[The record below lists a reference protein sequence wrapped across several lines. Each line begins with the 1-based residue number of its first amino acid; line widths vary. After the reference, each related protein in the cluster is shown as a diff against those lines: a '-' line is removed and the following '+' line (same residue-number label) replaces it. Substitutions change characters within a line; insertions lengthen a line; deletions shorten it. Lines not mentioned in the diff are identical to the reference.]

1 MNPDDFKNSKTGK
14 LVPTIK
20 GMAFVPNALPPG
32 LLDLAPLLPAV
43 ARATKALGELSGIG
57 RTLQN
62 PYLLIRPFMR
72 REAVASSKIEGTV
85 TTLTELFLF
94 EVEQDKAPA
103 PGDAREV
110 FNYVRALEFAL
121 GQLDKLPISSR
132 LISARFCCR
141 TWVSR

>member
-1 MNPDDFKNSKTGK
+1 MNAEDLKAPKAGK
-14 LVPTIK
+14 LVPTIQ
-20 GMAFVPNALPPG
+20 GVACVPAPLPPD
-32 LLDLAPLLPAV
+32 LLDLAPLVPLV
-43 ARATKALGELSGIG
+43 ARATHALGELSGIG

-62 PYLLIRPFMR
+62 PHLLIRPFMR

-110 FNYVRALEFAL
+110 FNYVRALDYAL
-121 GQLDKLPISSR
+121 NQLDTLPISS
-132 LISARFCCR
+132 
-141 TWVSR
+141 